1 MVPVVTCFVGMRC
14 PSWGILMP
22 DHGRDHGIGLI
33 QNLHRTMQWSLD
45 HMSQEAMSAD
55 SIPRS
60 AVTTAGDTVKRNR
73 VQAGRALWVQVHMY
87 VGLFVGGLL
96 IIFGMTGSVLVFWQ
110 EIDEWL
116 NPTLLTVTVPPAG
129 HDRQKPLGELLAVAE
144 RAALPGSRV
153 TQLYGAPAPERAV
166 AVYMEHPSK
175 AWQRIFVD
183 PYQARVTG
191 LRTYGADEWVPHYLM
206 DAIFALHYTLFL
218 GVTGIT
224 GAAIGA
230 LLLILSLIT
239 GLIVWWPRGRQ
250 WRQAFTIRRPLTPFR
265 FLFDLHKTVSLYP
278 CVVLGA
284 VLLSGVYMNMADPFL
299 WVTQLFSPATRGP
312 VQASDSGAQADLHT
326 IAPEQAV
333 AIAAAHYPEGRL
345 AGVSMPDGPTGVYQ
359 VGRRDVPGLSRFWS
373 ERIVSVDQYSG
384 AILDVRAPDTR
395 RSAGET
401 FIDWQWPLHSGQAF
415 GMPGRLLVCAS
426 GLACPV
432 IYATG
437 FLMWW
442 RRRWRERRSAASAS

>member
-1 MVPVVTCFVGMRC
+1 
-14 PSWGILMP
+14 
-22 DHGRDHGIGLI
+22 
-33 QNLHRTMQWSLD
+33 
-45 HMSQEAMSAD
+45 MSQDAMSAD
-55 SIPRS
+55 SVPHS
-60 AVTTAGDTVKRNR
+60 AVSTAGGAVRRNR
-73 VQAGRALWVQVHMY
+73 IRAWRALWVQVHLY
-87 VGLFVGGLL
+87 VGLFVGALL
-96 IIFGMTGSVLVFWQ
+96 VIFGITGSVLVFWQ

-116 NPTLLTVTVPPAG
+116 NPALLTVTVPPSG
-129 HDRQKPLGELLAVAE
+129 RDVYKPLGEMLAAAE
-144 RAALPGSRV
+144 QAALPGSRV
-153 TQLYGAPAPERAV
+153 TQIYGAPTPERVWAI
-166 AVYMEHPSK
+166 YMEHPTK

-191 LRTYGADEWVPHYLM
+191 LRTYGADEWVPRYLM

-218 GVTGIT
+218 GATGIT

-230 LLLILSLIT
+230 LLLILSLMT
-239 GLIVWWPRGRQ
+239 GLIVWWPRGGQ
-250 WRQAFTIRRPLTPFR
+250 WRQAFMIRRPFAPFR

-278 CVVLGA
+278 CLMLGA

-312 VQASDSGAQADLHT
+312 VQASDSGAQADARQ

-333 AIAAAHYPEGRL
+333 AVAAARYPEGRL

-359 VGRRDVPGLSRFWS
+359 VGRREIPGLSAFWS
-373 ERIVSVDQYSG
+373 ERIVSVDPYSG

-415 GMPGRLLVCAS
+415 GMSGRLLVCAS

-442 RRRWRERRSAASAS
+442 RKRTSARRRAVVPAS